1 MPLLFFRWLVVW
13 EREFLRL
20 PDTLHNVI
28 SRRFKLTL
36 VENAIFKSPQLI
48 NADVEISR
56 SYLVGHSFPSRFHSP
71 ALGGVVTIFGRGWGA
86 PGALPPTG
94 PAQSAATRL
103 CLLAVC
109 TLLITQVVAHCL
121 SRVPRTAMLTD
132 WNERLWECKWSRLIR
147 CRVGRWSQ
155 PYVIADSP
163 SHPTWEPPPTTFFR
177 TVHINWIQDK
187 WKTIN
192 TNLFLVMCS

>member
-1 MPLLFFRWLVVW
+1 MTCS
-13 EREFLRL
+13 LRTEVSQTPRHL
-20 PDTLHNVI
+20 TQCHI
-28 SRRFKLTL
+28 STIETHPGRKRNIQVSPADRRRRRNLSFIP
-36 VENAIFKSPQLI
+36 E
-48 NADVEISR
+48 
-56 SYLVGHSFPSRFHSP
+56 HSFPSRFHSP

-163 SHPTWEPPPTTFFR
+163 PHPT
-177 TVHINWIQDK
+177 
-187 WKTIN
+187 
-192 TNLFLVMCS
+192 